1 MISLNMIDDTVDGR
15 NPAPVDGYSSFSHYS
30 LGFMTVLY
38 IPGGCLGFSSINSTS
53 GWNMETH

>member
-1 MISLNMIDDTVDGR
+1 MISMNMIDDTVDGR

-53 GWNMETH
+53 G